1 VVEELALIRC
11 DLDNARSEV
20 GLLRVH
26 AARAACVMAATAD
39 SCRRHLTTVD
49 DAFTVAHAGA
59 EEKTTLQGSISHE
72 SA

>member
-49 DAFTVAHAGA
+49 D
-59 EEKTTLQGSISHE
+59 GSRWGGEDNASRLDFP
-72 SA
+72 